1 MIWAL
6 EEVVTEER
14 PRGTGGRSQ
23 EVKESLLQRQDDLQW
38 KCFFRFLG
46 QSDCLPGGPLGSSSL
61 AIWGKVLPWW
71 LSDKESSC
79 QCRRYRFDPWDRKI
93 PWRRK
98 WQPPLVFLLGKSHGE
113 RSLASYSPRGGERV
127 GHDLATQT
135 TAANNIWGKSRQSR
149 RFPWI
154 CVICEYHEPVFQY
167 CHKYLLDT
175 VLNTFSFN
183 SQSQ

>member
-79 QCRRYRFDPWDRKI
+79 QCRRYRFDPWLGKI
-93 PWRRK
+93 PWRRA
-98 WQPPLVFLLGKSHGE
+98 WQPTLVLLPEKSHGQ
-113 RSLASYSPRGGERV
+113 RSLEGYSPWDLKRV
-127 GHDLATQT
+127 GYDLATKQQQQQ
-135 TAANNIWGKSRQSR
+135 I
-149 RFPWI
+149 FHYI
-154 CVICEYHEPVFQY
+154 CIAHLCKVIILQLKKC
-167 CHKYLLDT
+167 LDD
-175 VLNTFSFN
+175 NKN
-183 SQSQ
+183 